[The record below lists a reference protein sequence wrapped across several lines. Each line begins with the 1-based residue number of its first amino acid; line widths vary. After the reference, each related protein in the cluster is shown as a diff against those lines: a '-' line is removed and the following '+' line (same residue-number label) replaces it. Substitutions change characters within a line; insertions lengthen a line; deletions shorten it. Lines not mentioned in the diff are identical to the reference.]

1 MCPKNDD
8 PLTTGQGYRT
18 IKIAVQGG
26 AATVDGTF
34 RISFNGQTTTLS
46 ATAPSNT
53 ATLCANAFMQMRN
66 VMSATCAPTVINAA
80 VQSAEY
86 VVAFTEWTHLDAENN
101 LLKHNGNPPL
111 SSFKCDIS
119 QVVSTG
125 TPTCVITDVVATNVI
140 GKQNDGKRIK
150 GGATERLTD
159 ACT

>member
-18 IKIAVQGG
+18 IKITAQGG
-26 AATVDGTF
+26 VATVGGTF
-34 RISFNGQTTTLS
+34 RISFNGQTITLS
-46 ATAPSNT
+46 ATVASNPV
-53 ATLCANAFMQMRN
+53 ASSACANAFMAMRN
-66 VMSATCAPTVINAA
+66 VVRATCTATSLVPA

-101 LLKHNGNPPL
+101 LLQHNGNPPL
-111 SSFKCDIS
+111 GSFKCDMS

-140 GKQNDGKRIK
+140 GKWKSC
-150 GGATERLTD
+150 EP
-159 ACT
+159 